1 MNITTKG
8 LIEQISKLNLDVKF
22 ESIEIKVENSKFI
35 VLKVIF
41 DKNSYL
47 KGIQLL

>member
-1 MNITTKG
+1 MTITTKD

-22 ESIEIKVENSKFI
+22 ELIEIKLENGKFV

-47 KGIQLL
+47 KGIT